1 MDAVDAATLARL
13 EGYPFVVVSWVNDA
27 GYPVS
32 VATTFK
38 TDGAARRVLLD
49 EPGGLAIP
57 TDREVVAT
65 GSHIR
70 PQPGIGYDERRYLS
84 VWGRA
89 AAAPDGTVALG
100 AERAW
105 GWDEAETPFFEYSE
119 RSVPQSRR

>member
-1 MDAVDAATLARL
+1 MDAVDSAILARL
-13 EGYPFVVVSWVNDA
+13 ERYPFVVVSWVDDT

-32 VATTFK
+32 VATSFK
-38 TDGAARRVLLD
+38 TDGSERRVLLD

-89 AAAPDGTVALG
+89 AAASDGTVALG

-105 GWDEAETPFFEYSE
+105 G
-119 RSVPQSRR
+119 